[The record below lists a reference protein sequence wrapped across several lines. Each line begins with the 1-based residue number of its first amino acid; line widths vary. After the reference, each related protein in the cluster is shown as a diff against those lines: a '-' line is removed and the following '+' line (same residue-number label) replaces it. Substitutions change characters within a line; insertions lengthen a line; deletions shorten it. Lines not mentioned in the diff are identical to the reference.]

1 MKMLEKISGDRASTG
16 AGVRRCRRKENSRK
30 LRQRG
35 KRAASLIL
43 FMLLLCTAA
52 LTGCSGAGG
61 GGSTGADGGEKAI
74 TVAIN
79 SETGT
84 MDPAG
89 SIALTYLAYSVSA
102 LDELLTFDENG
113 EIEYRAAES
122 YEVNED
128 STVWT
133 FYLREDALW
142 SDGTPVTSADF
153 LNTITRAL
161 DPASGSGYANY
172 LFPIENAEAIYNGE
186 AEMDTLG
193 VETPDDHTLTFRL
206 AEPCVYFLDLLRLPV
221 YTPSC
226 ERYADSPDS
235 GWDTDPETSLA
246 NGPFCLTEYV
256 PDQYFVLEKSENY
269 WDKERIHLD
278 RITYRFFDDTQSMA
292 NAYQAGE
299 VDVATSL
306 PSTVMEL
313 YDGQDDL
320 LVTDLIATRYIYFNL
335 NVEPLDDVRVRE
347 AINLAINREE
357 LCQIVGTDTEPTYNL
372 IAKYMKDKETGEYF
386 VDGAEQPF
394 EENVERAREL
404 LAEAGYPNGEGF
416 PTLTYSY
423 PTLEMDSDTAQ
434 VIQEQLKENLN
445 INIELNAQELQS
457 NYSSRYAGDFDM
469 IRMNWTADFA
479 DPYTYLSMLLS
490 NSTYNCSGIQDAEYD
505 ALVEQSSSE
514 SDPAKRAEL
523 MHQAEQLAVGEQFYI
538 MPLYAMKSVNLV
550 NPKITGIRQIPA
562 SGALEYRYADIG

>member
-256 PDQYFVLEKSENY
+256 PDQYFVLEKNENY

-505 ALVEQSSSE
+505 VLVERSSSE

>member
-1 MKMLEKISGDRASTG
+1 MQDGMTERKGRIKILEKVSGNRT
-16 AGVRRCRRKENSRK
+16 
-30 LRQRG
+30 
-35 KRAASLIL
+35 AALIL
-43 FMLLLCTAA
+43 SGVMLCTAA
-52 LTGCSGAGG
+52 LTGCSGAGS
-61 GGSTGADGGEKAI
+61 GGSTGADDGEKAI

-133 FYLREDALW
+133 FHLREDALW

-256 PDQYFVLEKSENY
+256 PDQYFVLEKNENY
-269 WDKERIHLD
+269 WDKDRIHLD

-445 INIELNAQELQS
+445 IDIELNAQELQS
-457 NYSSRYAGDFDM
+457 NYSSRYAGDFEM

-505 ALVEQSSSE
+505 ALVEQSNSE
-514 SDPAKRAEL
+514 SNPAKRAEL

-550 NPKITGIRQIPA
+550 DPNITGIRQIPA